1 MVKHFDHVTVVVRDL
16 GNAVRFFGVFGFKED
31 KSVVISGGKFG
42 AYMAVHDIEAEHVTL
57 VLANAHPRQEIQLLK
72 YRHPDPIVDPNIT
85 NLAKIGF
92 NHICFAV
99 EDIESEVERLAA
111 DGVKTRNEIMEFNNR
126 KLIYLYGPEGITV
139 ELAQW
144 LQGVEG

>member
-1 MVKHFDHVTVVVRDL
+1 MVTHFDHVTVVVRDVES
-16 GNAVRFFGVFGFKED
+16 AKRFFGLFGFKED
-31 KSVVISGGKFG
+31 KTVVISGGKFG
-42 AYMAVHDIEAEHVTL
+42 KYMAIHGIEAEHVTL
-57 VLANAHPRQEIQLLK
+57 VLEDAHPRQEVQLLK

-99 EDIESEVERLAA
+99 EDIESEVERLTAN
-111 DGVKTRNEIMEFNNR
+111 GVKTRNEIMQFNNR
-126 KLIYLYGPEGITV
+126 KLIYLSGPEGITV

-144 LQGVEG
+144 V

>member
-1 MVKHFDHVTVVVRDL
+1 MVKHVDHITIVVRDMED
-16 GNAVRFFGVFGFKED
+16 AKRFFGLFGFKED

-57 VLANAHPRQEIQLLK
+57 ALEDAHPRQEIQLLK
-72 YRHPDPIVDPNIT
+72 YHRPEPIVDPHIT

-99 EDIESEVERLAA
+99 DDIESEVATLTAN
-111 DGVKTRNEIMEFNNR
+111 GVKARNEIMEFNNR
-126 KLIYLYGPEGITV
+126 KLIYLYGPEGVTV

-144 LQGVEG
+144 L

>member
-1 MVKHFDHVTVVVRDL
+1 MVKNFDHLTVVVRDL
-16 GNAVRFFGVFGFKED
+16 ENAVRFFGLFGFRKD

-42 AYMAVHDIEAEHVTL
+42 AYMGVQDIEAEHVTL
-57 VLANAHPRQEIQLLK
+57 VLADAHPRQEVQLLK
-72 YRHPDPIVDPNIT
+72 YRRPDPTVDPNIT

-92 NHICFAV
+92 NHVCFAV

-111 DGVKTRNEIMEFNNR
+111 NGVKARNEIMEFNNR

-144 LQGVEG
+144 L

>member
-1 MVKHFDHVTVVVRDL
+1 MVKHFDHVTVVVLDVE
-16 GNAVRFFGVFGFKED
+16 NAKWFFGLLGFKEE

-57 VLANAHPRQEIQLLK
+57 VLENSHPRQEVQLLK
-72 YRHPDPIVDPNIT
+72 YHHPDPIVDPHIT
-85 NLAKIGF
+85 NLAKTGY
-92 NHICFAV
+92 NHMCFAV
-99 EDIESEVERLAA
+99 DDIEAEVERLTAN
-111 DGVKTRNEIMEFNNR
+111 GVKARNEIMEFNNR

-144 LQGVEG
+144 L

>member
-1 MVKHFDHVTVVVRDL
+1 MVKNFDHVTVVVRDL
-16 GNAVRFFGVFGFKED
+16 ENAIRFFGLFGFKEV

-42 AYMAVHDIEAEHVTL
+42 TYMGVHGIEAEHVTL
-57 VLANAHPRQEIQLLK
+57 VLADEHPRQEVQLLK

-85 NLAKIGF
+85 DLTKTGF

-99 EDIESEVERLAA
+99 EDIELEVERLTAN
-111 DGVKTRNEIMEFNNR
+111 GVKTRNEIMEFNDR

-144 LQGVEG
+144 L

>member
-1 MVKHFDHVTVVVRDL
+1 MVKNFDHVTVVVRDL
-16 GNAVRFFGVFGFKED
+16 ENAVRFFDLFGFKEV

-42 AYMAVHDIEAEHVTL
+42 AYMGVHGIEAEHVTL
-57 VLANAHPRQEIQLLK
+57 LLADGHPRQEVQLLK

-85 NLAKIGF
+85 DLTKTGF

-99 EDIESEVERLAA
+99 DDIELEVERLTAN
-111 DGVKTRNEIMEFNNR
+111 GLKTRNEIMEFNDR
-126 KLIYLYGPEGITV
+126 KLVYLYGPEGITV

-144 LQGVEG
+144 L

>member
-1 MVKHFDHVTVVVRDL
+1 MVKNFDHVTVVVREL
-16 GNAVRFFGVFGFKED
+16 VNAIRFFSLFGFNED

-42 AYMAVHDIEAEHVTL
+42 SYMGVHGIEAEHVTL
-57 VLANAHPRQEIQLLK
+57 VLANANPRQEIQLLK

-85 NLAKIGF
+85 DLTKIGF

-99 EDIESEVERLAA
+99 EDIESEVKRLTSS
-111 DGVKTRNEIMEFNNR
+111 GVKARNEIMEFHNR

-144 LQGVEG
+144 L